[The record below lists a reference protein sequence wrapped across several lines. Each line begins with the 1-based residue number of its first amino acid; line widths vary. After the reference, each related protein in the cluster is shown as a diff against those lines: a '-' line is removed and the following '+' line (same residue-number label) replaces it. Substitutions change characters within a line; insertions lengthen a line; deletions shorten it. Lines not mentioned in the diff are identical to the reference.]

1 MSRSLNSS
9 ISFKNSSTKMISNH
23 KPIGMDIKALLSTVW
38 IFVLFNM
45 IFRDLHE
52 FGRPGFLEEIMTG
65 IVNGVQITEGLM
77 LLGGIM
83 AEIPISMVLLS
94 RVLKYRINRWAN
106 IIAGAITIVLVIN
119 NGARDLDDV
128 FFATI
133 EVLSLS
139 LIVWC
144 AWKWHK

>member
-1 MSRSLNSS
+1 MN
-9 ISFKNSSTKMISNH
+9 MIASN
-23 KPIGMDIKALLSTVW
+23 KTIGMDVKALLSTLW
-38 IFVLFNM
+38 SFVLFNM

-52 FGRPGFLEEIMTG
+52 FGRPGFIEEIMTG
-65 IVNGVQITEGLM
+65 IVNGVQITEKLM

-83 AEIPISMVLLS
+83 AEVPISMVLLS

-106 IIAGAITIVLVIN
+106 IFAGTITISMIIN